1 MTQQDKAAQF
11 TDLMTR
17 FTSMLGKVLP
27 DDVEERLKALRTEQT
42 SDISR
47 IVYDAMFDDLD
58 AAKRLNVPLCQD
70 TGVIQYYIEV
80 GANFPLLSQLRA
92 CLDEAVR
99 RATVEAPL
107 RQNAVQF
114 FDERN
119 TGNNTGVRI
128 PWIDWEI
135 FPDSDSCLIHGYMA
149 GGGCSLPGAAKVL
162 MPAEGYMGIVKFIFD
177 VIVER
182 GINACPPL
190 LVGVGI
196 AGSVEVAAELSK
208 KALMRPVTS
217 TNTNP
222 TGAEF
227 EAMIEEGLNKL
238 NIGPGGL
245 TGTKSVMGVNVEQAA
260 RHPSCLAVGVSTGCW
275 AHRRATIRVNA
286 DMSYELLSHKHI
298 TL

>member
-1 MTQQDKAAQF
+1 MSKTELAQQF
-11 TDLMTR
+11 TDVMAK
-17 FTSMLGKVLP
+17 FTAYLGKHLP
-27 DDVEERLKALRTEQT
+27 DDVMERLTELRKEQN
-42 SDISR
+42 SELAK
-47 IVYDAMFDDLD
+47 IVYDAMFTDLD
-58 AAKRLNVPLCQD
+58 AAKRLNVPCCQD
-70 TGVIQYYIEV
+70 TGVIQYFIEV
-80 GANFPLLSQLRA
+80 GENFPLLGEIRP
-92 CLDEAVR
+92 CLEEAVR

-107 RQNAVQF
+107 RQNAVQI

-135 FPDSDSCLIHGYMA
+135 VPNSDQCLVHGYMA

-196 AGSVEVAAELSK
+196 AGSVEVAANLSK
-208 KALMRPVTS
+208 KALMRPVKS
-217 TNTNP
+217 ENFNP

-227 EAMIEEGLNKL
+227 EKMIEEGLNKI

-245 TGTKSVMGVNVEQAA
+245 TGVKSVMGVNVEQAA

-275 AHRRATIRVNA
+275 AHRRATIRLNA
-286 DMSYELLSHKHI
+286 DMTYEMVSHKGV

>member
-1 MTQQDKAAQF
+1 MTAPVSEDVNQTLKESTMNQQEKAERF
-11 TDLMTR
+11 TELMTR
-17 FTSMLGKVLP
+17 FTSVLGKILP
-27 DDVEERLKALRTEQT
+27 DDVATRLAELRKEQT

-47 IVYDAMFDDLD
+47 IVYDAMFDDL
-58 AAKRLNVPLCQD
+58 AA
-70 TGVIQYYIEV
+70 
-80 GANFPLLSQLRA
+80 A
-92 CLDEAVR
+92 R
-99 RATVEAPL
+99 RATIEAPL
-107 RQNAVQF
+107 RQNAVQI

-119 TGNNTGVRI
+119 TGNNTGVRV

-135 FPDSDSCLIHGYMA
+135 IPDSDSCLIHGYMA

-177 VIVER
+177 VICDR
-182 GINACPPL
+182 GVNACPPL
-190 LVGVGI
+190 LVGIGI

-208 KALMRPVTS
+208 KALMRPVGS
-217 TNTNP
+217 KNANEI
-222 TGAEF
+222 GADF
-227 EAMIEEGLNKL
+227 EKMIEEGLNKI

-275 AHRRATIRVNA
+275 GHRRATIRINA
-286 DMSYELLSHKHI
+286 DMSYEMISHKGM

>member
-1 MTQQDKAAQF
+1 MTAPVSEDVNQTLKESTMNQQEKAERF
-11 TDLMTR
+11 TELMTR
-17 FTSMLGKVLP
+17 FTSVLGKILP
-27 DDVEERLKALRTEQT
+27 DDVATRLAELRKEQT

-47 IVYDAMFDDLD
+47 IVYDAMFDDL
-58 AAKRLNVPLCQD
+58 AAARRLNVPLCQD

-80 GANFPLLSQLRA
+80 GANFPLLSEMRA

-99 RATVEAPL
+99 RATIEAPL
-107 RQNAVQF
+107 RQNAVQI

-119 TGNNTGVRI
+119 TGNNTGVRV

-135 FPDSDSCLIHGYMA
+135 IPDSDSCLIH
-149 GGGCSLPGAAKVL
+149 
-162 MPAEGYMGIVKFIFD
+162 GYMGIVKFIFD
-177 VIVER
+177 VICDR
-182 GINACPPL
+182 GVNACPPL
-190 LVGVGI
+190 LVGIGI

-208 KALMRPVTS
+208 KALMRPVGS
-217 TNTNP
+217 KNANEI
-222 TGAEF
+222 GADF
-227 EAMIEEGLNKL
+227 EKMIEEGLNKI

-275 AHRRATIRVNA
+275 GHRRATIRINA
-286 DMSYELLSHKHI
+286 DMSYEMISHKGM

>member
-1 MTQQDKAAQF
+1 MQVA
-11 TDLMTR
+11 
-17 FTSMLGKVLP
+17 LG
-27 DDVEERLKALRTEQT
+27 E
-42 SDISR
+42 
-47 IVYDAMFDDLD
+47 
-58 AAKRLNVPLCQD
+58 
-70 TGVIQYYIEV
+70 
-80 GANFPLLSQLRA
+80 NFPLLGEIRP
-92 CLDEAVR
+92 CLEEAVR
-99 RATVEAPL
+99 HATVEAPL
-107 RQNAVQF
+107 RQNAVQI

-135 FPDSDSCLIHGYMA
+135 VPNSDQCLVHGYMA

-196 AGSVEVAAELSK
+196 AGSVEVAANLSK
-208 KALMRPVTS
+208 KALMRPVKS
-217 TNTNP
+217 ENVNA
-222 TGAEF
+222 TGADF
-227 EAMIEEGLNKL
+227 EKMIEEGLNKI

-245 TGTKSVMGVNVEQAA
+245 TGVKSVMGVNVEQAA

-275 AHRRATIRVNA
+275 AHRRATIRLNA
-286 DMSYELLSHKHI
+286 DMTYEMVSHKGV

>member
-1 MTQQDKAAQF
+1 MSKTELAQQF
-11 TDLMTR
+11 TDVMAK
-17 FTSMLGKVLP
+17 FTAYLGKHLP
-27 DDVEERLKALRTEQT
+27 DDVMERLTELRKEQN
-42 SDISR
+42 SELAK
-47 IVYDAMFDDLD
+47 IVYDAMFTDLD
-58 AAKRLNVPLCQD
+58 AAKRLNVPCCQD
-70 TGVIQYYIEV
+70 TGVIQYFIEV
-80 GANFPLLSQLRA
+80 GENFPLLGEIRP
-92 CLDEAVR
+92 CLEEAVR

-107 RQNAVQF
+107 RQNAVQI
-114 FDERN
+114 FDDRN
-119 TGNNTGVRI
+119 TGNNTGHRI

-135 FPDSDSCLIHGYMA
+135 VPDSDQCLVHGYMA

-196 AGSVEVAAELSK
+196 AGSVEVAANLSK
-208 KALMRPVTS
+208 KALMRPVKS
-217 TNTNP
+217 ENFNP

-227 EAMIEEGLNKL
+227 EKMIEEGLNKI

-245 TGTKSVMGVNVEQAA
+245 TGVKSVMGVNVEQAA

-275 AHRRATIRVNA
+275 AHRRATIRLNA
-286 DMSYELLSHKHI
+286 DMTYEMVSHKGV